1 MLRETIND
9 RLDALQTEVKQ
20 LKYENKADNDSVMK
34 LILAENTIKELNKIL
49 GKAVDRLR
57 KKRGSY

>member
-20 LKYENKADNDSVMK
+20 LKYENKADNDNVMR

-49 GKAVDRLR
+49 GKSVDRLR

>member
-49 GKAVDRLR
+49 GKSVDRLR